1 MYRAMSQATR
11 SVTIVIVSRAGEVL
25 GQLEP
30 FTVGTPWWQDLEP
43 ILAVHPELVILRLL
57 SVSGAGGRSMGGEV
71 VYLAEPREEGW
82 RRTASRLGPFRGE
95 SAWLSDHPLRMPWAR
110 PGGPE
115 EDLEWAAAHVRITG
129 SPRQVRSWNLSSI
142 WRIPTEEGAWWLKCV
157 PPFFAHE
164 ARVLELLNAGAARA
178 SAPRLRASA
187 GHRMLLDDMSGRDGY
202 DASLAE
208 YEDILA
214 ALVNLQRDV
223 AGVALTSD
231 VPDWRGGALRRGAAE
246 VVERRWPSATGL
258 RRLLEG
264 WEERFAAI
272 EECGIADGLFHGDP
286 HPGNARI
293 DVHPP
298 IIYDWGDSG
307 WGHPLLDLAV
317 LERYAPEEAG
327 RLRRHWLRLWENAV
341 PGSDPGRAWRL
352 LGPAAVL
359 RGAVVF
365 QRFLDHIE
373 PSERVYH
380 DRDVDPF
387 LTAAEQMMATT

>member
-1 MYRAMSQATR
+1 MAQAMR
-11 SVTIVIVSRAGEVL
+11 SVTIVIVSRAGDVL

-43 ILAVHPELVILRLL
+43 VLAVHPELVILRLL
-57 SVSGAGGRSMGGEV
+57 SVGGAAGGSMGGDV

-82 RRTASRLGPFRGE
+82 RRTATRLRPFRGE
-95 SAWLSDHPLRMPWAR
+95 SAWLVDHPLRMPWAR
-110 PGGPE
+110 PGGPA
-115 EDLEWAAAHVRITG
+115 EDLEWAASHVRITG

-142 WRIPTEEGAWWLKCV
+142 WRIPTEEGACWLKCV

-164 ARVLELLNAGAARA
+164 STVLESLNAGSVRA
-178 SAPRLRASA
+178 SAPRLRASS
-187 GHRMLLDDMSGRDGY
+187 GHRMLLEDMSGRDGY
-202 DASLAE
+202 GATAAE
-208 YEDILA
+208 YEEILA
-214 ALVNLQRDV
+214 ALVNLQRNV
-223 AGVALTSD
+223 AGVALAPV
-231 VPDWRGGALRRGAAE
+231 VPDWRGPALRRAAAE
-246 VVERRWPSATGL
+246 VVARRCPSAPGL

-272 EECGIADGLFHGDP
+272 EDCGIADGLFHGDP

-293 DVHPP
+293 DIHPP

-317 LERYAPEEAG
+317 LHRYAPEEAG
-327 RLRRHWLRLWENAV
+327 RLRRHWLGLWEDAV

-352 LGPAAVL
+352 LRPAAVL

-380 DRDVDPF
+380 DGDVDPF
-387 LTAAEQMMATT
+387 LRAAEKVMAST

>member
-1 MYRAMSQATR
+1 MYRAMAQATR
-11 SVTIVIVSRAGEVL
+11 SVTIVIVSRAGDVL

-43 ILAVHPELVILRLL
+43 VLAVHPELVILRLV
-57 SVSGAGGRSMGGEV
+57 SVPGAAGGNMGGDV

-82 RRTASRLGPFRGE
+82 RRTATRLRPFRGE
-95 SAWLSDHPLRMPWAR
+95 SAWLLDHPLRMPWAR

-115 EDLEWAAAHVRITG
+115 EDLEWAASHVRITG

-142 WRIPTEEGAWWLKCV
+142 WRIPTEEGACWLKCV

-164 ARVLELLNAGAARA
+164 STVLESLNAGSARA
-178 SAPRLRASA
+178 SAPRLSASA

-202 DASLAE
+202 GANLAE
-208 YEDILA
+208 YEEILA

-223 AGVALTSD
+223 AGVALAPE
-231 VPDWRGGALRRGAAE
+231 VPDWRGPALRRGAAE
-246 VVERRWPSATGL
+246 VVERRCPSARGL
-258 RRLLEG
+258 RLLLEG
-264 WEERFAAI
+264 WDERFAAI

-293 DVHPP
+293 DIHPP

-317 LERYAPEEAG
+317 LDRCAPEEAG
-327 RLRRHWLRLWENAV
+327 RLRRHWLQLWEDAV
-341 PGSDPGRAWRL
+341 PGSDAGRAWRL
-352 LGPAAVL
+352 LRPAAVL

-387 LTAAEQMMATT
+387 LTAAEEVMAAT